1 MSNVEKLA
9 TQETTKKNQQF
20 FFTICVGQHYTQ
32 TSTQNVNMRPPT
44 NNWRYKRTEHR
55 SYVEMVY
62 TFIL

>member
-9 TQETTKKNQQF
+9 TQETTKKNKQF

-44 NNWRYKRTEHR
+44 NNWR
-55 SYVEMVY
+55 
-62 TFIL
+62 